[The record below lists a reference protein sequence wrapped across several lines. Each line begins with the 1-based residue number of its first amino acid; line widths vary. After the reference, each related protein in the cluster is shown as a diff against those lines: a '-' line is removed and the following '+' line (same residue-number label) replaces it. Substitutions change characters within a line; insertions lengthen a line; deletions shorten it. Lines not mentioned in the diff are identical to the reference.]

1 MERKL
6 RKENDEEILNISDV
20 DLFDDLNEC
29 LVDELEEE

>member
-6 RKENDEEILNISDV
+6 RKENDEEIYISDV
-20 DLFDDLNEC
+20 DLVDDLDEC